1 MASCEKLQACPFFND
16 QLPNMPSVSGLLKET
31 YCLGDKESCARYKVS
46 GAKIP
51 VPRDLFPSDNE
62 RAKKILAAIK

>member
-31 YCLGDKESCARYKVS
+31 YCLGDKEACARYQVS
-46 GAKIP
+46 SEKIA
-51 VPRDLFPSDNE
+51 VPRDLFPSDNA
-62 RAKKILAAIK
+62 RANKIIAEYK